1 MLVVLTAVVGILNK
15 YGVAIAADSAVTIG
29 TGSDTKIFNKA
40 NKVFT
45 LSKIHPVGIM
55 IYNSATFMSTP
66 WETIIKVYRKELG
79 DNSFSTLDLY
89 QQDFIHFLQKK
100 EFYTDDD
107 TQLLFLENFISEIV
121 DSIINDVVEQNRQLI
136 NNPTSNS
143 KSQFI
148 AALEQRV
155 DELIKYWSSNTD
167 ICVEFTNYTIDKFD
181 ESSKQ
186 PLSNIQ
192 QRLFNISGIQISVS
206 LLSKIKQLAYLILKA
221 KEEYTNFTGL
231 VFIGFGDD
239 EIYPQLI
246 PINVSFVT
254 DNRLR
259 FFVQDDKTAAISNS
273 MGGAVR
279 PFAQTDVI
287 DTILTGIDPSLDDM
301 YLSNFYALFEK
312 YTQDILSSIGTS
324 NPTLSQQIKNL
335 DTQVIL
341 SEFNKLNFKIR
352 KDRYISPLMDAV
364 SSLSKEDLA
373 EMAESLIYLTYL
385 KRRITFTKESVG
397 GPVDVAI
404 ISKGDGFIW
413 IKKKHYF
420 NPELNQR
427 FFDNYFKR

>member
-246 PINVSFVT
+246 PINA
-254 DNRLR
+254 N
-259 FFVQDDKTAAISNS
+259 
-273 MGGAVR
+273 
-279 PFAQTDVI
+279 
-287 DTILTGIDPSLDDM
+287 
-301 YLSNFYALFEK
+301 
-312 YTQDILSSIGTS
+312 
-324 NPTLSQQIKNL
+324 
-335 DTQVIL
+335 
-341 SEFNKLNFKIR
+341 
-352 KDRYISPLMDAV
+352 
-364 SSLSKEDLA
+364 
-373 EMAESLIYLTYL
+373 
-385 KRRITFTKESVG
+385 
-397 GPVDVAI
+397 
-404 ISKGDGFIW
+404 
-413 IKKKHYF
+413 
-420 NPELNQR
+420 
-427 FFDNYFKR
+427 